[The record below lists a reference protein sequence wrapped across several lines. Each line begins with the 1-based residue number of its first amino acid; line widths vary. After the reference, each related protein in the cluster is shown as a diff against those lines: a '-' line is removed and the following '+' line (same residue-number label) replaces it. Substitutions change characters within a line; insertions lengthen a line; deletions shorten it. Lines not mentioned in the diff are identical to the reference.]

1 MFNISKFAE
10 LYNVKKAMEIGVGP
24 VAKCRLLELIDSGCE
39 CHLVE
44 GLPRFQQ
51 QMNRCL
57 SSKPNVTLHPVIIS
71 NEVGTEQIFDRGE
84 GSWITKLPES
94 PDTMNNGVVVNPAYC
109 TEVQSITLDMIDPGD
124 IDMMLIDTEGAEW
137 YALEKMT
144 SRPSVI
150 VIETH
155 LIFHKYKNP
164 YMAEIEAWM
173 SDNGYTKLATEDAD
187 TMWVI

>member
-44 GLPRFQQ
+44 GLPRFQP
-51 QMNRCL
+51 
-57 SSKPNVTLHPVIIS
+57 KPNVALHPVIIS

-173 SDNGYTKLATEDAD
+173 RDNGYTKLATEDAD